1 MTIRL
6 SATKVV
12 DSVEAVA
19 LTTHRGSVGT
29 DHANLAAKP
38 RVTVTGCEVETLNNE
53 QSTAIGGSAANE
65 FVPIYAIFQMEA
77 VGVGAAANGD
87 VEITIGTSA
96 GGTQIL
102 GATTLTNLINLNDRF
117 VVVLAGLTA
126 AIAANSTVYCKIT
139 SADTTAGAA
148 HLLDLILVGETFV
161 SGT

>member
-6 SATKVV
+6 STTKIV
-12 DSVEAVA
+12 SGVEATA
-19 LTTHRGSVGT
+19 LTTHRTSVGV
-29 DHANLAAKP
+29 DHANLEAKP

-53 QSTAIGGSAANE
+53 QNTAIGLSAADE

-87 VEITIGTSA
+87 VEVTIGTSA
-96 GGTQIL
+96 AGTQIL
-102 GATTLTNLINLNDRF
+102 GTTTLTNLINLNDRF

-126 AIAANSTVYCKIT
+126 AIAADATIYCKIT
-139 SADTTAGAA
+139 TADTTAGAA